1 MSSNTVGLR
10 ELRNQTSDVMKR
22 VRAGETVEITD
33 HGHIVAQIVP
43 YRPRILEQL
52 FLSGRAIA
60 ASSSIVD
67 LLEELDLP
75 KTSETGNLP
84 SIALEELRSSES

>member
-1 MSSNTVGLR
+1 MRSNSVGIR
-10 ELRNQTSDVMKR
+10 ELRNQTSDVMRR

-43 YRPRILEQL
+43 YQPRILEQL

-75 KTSETGNLP
+75 KTSETGRSL